1 MFLVTG
7 RNTQPY
13 VLELSEPELRFSI
26 SSLLGYLET
35 ESAFPTLYTAS
46 LIAHLMARNLA
57 HFEICETPASWFGS
71 RFESLVVMVEVDMV
85 EGDKVSHL
93 PNSLGLSIPAAD

>member
-13 VLELSEPELRFSI
+13 VLELSEPELRRSI
-26 SSLLGYLET
+26 SSLGYLET
-35 ESAFPTLYTAS
+35 ERSFPTLYTAS
-46 LIAHLMARNLA
+46 LIAHLTARNLA
-57 HFEICETPASWFGS
+57 HFEICETPAVWFGS